1 MSKKNRKVDES
12 TPDTSPRVLQRDKIK
27 EGLNIKELNWTEKQK
42 QFIELTSNKDVK
54 LVLVKGPAGCSKT
67 VLATYCALKLLSEK
81 KVSDITYIR
90 SAVESSDA
98 SIGFLPGT
106 AEEKMAFYNLPF
118 MDKLDE
124 LLPRCE
130 VEKIMKEQRVITF
143 PINFC
148 RGLNWNAKAII
159 LDETQNSSMKEIVTV
174 LTRVGKFSKC
184 FVLADPDQAD
194 IPNNKRGGFEK
205 LYELFSDEDS
215 KNNGIVTF
223 EFSEE
228 DVMRSELVKFLTK
241 KLKGLKEKT
250 ISDLKKE
257 PMFA

>member
-1 MSKKNRKVDES
+1 MSKKNRRQDEKP
-12 TPDTSPRVLQRDKIK
+12 TPDTSPKVFQRDKLK
-27 EGLNIKELNWTEKQK
+27 DSLTIKELNWTEKQK
-42 QFIELTSNKDVK
+42 SFIEQVSNKDVK
-54 LVLVKGPAGCSKT
+54 LVMVKGPAGCSKT
-67 VLATYCALKLLSEK
+67 LLSTYCALRLLSEK

-98 SIGFLPGT
+98 SIGFLPGS

-124 LLPRCE
+124 LLPKAD
-130 VEKIMKEQRVITF
+130 VDKIIKEQRVITF

-148 RGLNWNAKAII
+148 RGLNWNTKAIL
-159 LDETQNSSMKEIVTV
+159 LDECQNSSLKEIVTV
-174 LTRVGKFSKC
+174 LTRIGKYSKC

-194 IPNNKRGGFEK
+194 LPSGKQGGFER

-223 EFSEE
+223 EFGEE
-228 DVMRSELVKFLTK
+228 DIMRSELVKFLTK
-241 KLKGLKEKT
+241 KLKTLKRET
-250 ISDLKKE
+250 
-257 PMFA
+257 MFP